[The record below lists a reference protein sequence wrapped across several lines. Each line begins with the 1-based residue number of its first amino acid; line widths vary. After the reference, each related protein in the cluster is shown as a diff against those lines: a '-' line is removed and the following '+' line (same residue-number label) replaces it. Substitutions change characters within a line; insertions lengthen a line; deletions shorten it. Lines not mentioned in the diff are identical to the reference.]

1 MKSELNPSSVSAS
14 ALSAGGSCDKSFCG
28 VAKAEPI
35 ERAAIKTES
44 FDEICD
50 GFDHLGVGSDDGECT
65 TEEVLQALGNIEQAE
80 EKAQA
85 ARTRMVNRMTRQYPN
100 LFRDWNSRLS
110 DRTS

>member
-1 MKSELNPSSVSAS
+1 MKSELGPSSFSAS
-14 ALSAGGSCDKSFCG
+14 LSSVGETGDKSFFR
-28 VAKAEPI
+28 VATTEPI
-35 ERAAIKTES
+35 ERAAIKPES
-44 FDEICD
+44 FDEISD

-85 ARTRMVNRMTRQYPN
+85 ARTRMVNRMMRQYPN

-110 DRTS
+110 ART